1 MMWPFRKKPNWADEH
16 LDKTT
21 WLAPSN
27 PSVDLSAIVRS
38 LNTNITYGGY
48 VTSSAQK
55 GSHMKNDPEY
65 FGGLAF
71 AEGVVTGMRNWHLD
85 DLNRLTGMVYKQSVW
100 TPGENHAVC
109 NKKRYGYT
117 TPGTLEPV
125 NPDPHDMLNCQH
137 GFYAYYDGS
146 RDYHEKGDITG
157 IIEGYGETVI
167 GTKGFRCMKA
177 RIIALKP
184 SGSIPVTKIDTLK
197 RLYPEVEFFTDLH
210 KMLAAHPTDVGGLGY
225 KAEEDPDFWT
235 KEA

>member
-1 MMWPFRKKPNWADEH
+1 M
-16 LDKTT
+16 LD
-21 WLAPSN
+21 
-27 PSVDLSAIVRS
+27 
-38 LNTNITYGGY
+38 
-48 VTSSAQK
+48 
-55 GSHMKNDPEY
+55 
-65 FGGLAF
+65 
-71 AEGVVTGMRNWHLD
+71 
-85 DLNRLTGMVYKQSVW
+85 
-100 TPGENHAVC
+100 
-109 NKKRYGYT
+109 
-117 TPGTLEPV
+117 
-125 NPDPHDMLNCQH
+125 CQH

-197 RLYPEVEFFTDLH
+197 RLYPDVEFFTDLH